1 MGDEH
6 GEVGDV
12 REVDMIDS
20 EAVAIFD
27 QNAVVE
33 KEAREARTGRRHRHG
48 LSERLAIAVNGE
60 ICEMDAKAAF
70 ATDDGSS
77 TKVGSGV

>member
-1 MGDEH
+1 
-6 GEVGDV
+6 
-12 REVDMIDS
+12 MIDS
-20 EAVAIFD
+20 QAVAVFD

-33 KEAREARTGRRHRHG
+33 KETREARAGRRRRHG
-48 LSERLAIAVNGE
+48 PSERLSIAVNGE